1 MFILWFEEKKL
12 MFILTCILVE
22 YNMNRTLAESS
33 KKMLYNRKM
42 LLEKMQAH
50 GEHTADTLDMYTFRQ
65 CTSRKKTVMELSTL

>member
-33 KKMLYNRKM
+33 KKCCTIGRCS
-42 LLEKMQAH
+42 
-50 GEHTADTLDMYTFRQ
+50 DMYTFRQ
-65 CTSRKKTVMELSTL
+65 WAIRKKIVMELSTL